1 MRKVLRVH
9 RSNSD
14 EDSAGVIGL
23 LTDAII
29 AGQVQHSSAH
39 LNGSV
44 QGQEGKERGQG
55 GERSLPAIMELGKLP
70 FVLVNFSHA
79 ITDLVVNNFNQLVV

>member
-23 LTDAII
+23 LTDAIV

-55 GERSLPAIMELGKLP
+55 GERSLPAIMEIA
-70 FVLVNFSHA
+70 VCFSELLTRNRRPCSQQLQP
-79 ITDLVVNNFNQLVV
+79 IGRVV